1 MIAIIATIST
11 SILLYNYH
19 YFSVMVIIKIKSLS
33 KFDYYNMIVLSIF
46 TILYIRSLRLI
57 YYLLQICTLK
67 QHLSHCPSP
76 TAGKH
81 HLIFCF

>member
-11 SILLYNYH
+11 SILLHNYH

-46 TILYIRSLRLI
+46 TILYIRSLGLI
-57 YYLLQICTLK
+57 YYSLQVCIFK
-67 QHLSHCPSP
+67 QHPFYPP
-76 TAGKH
+76 TPAYGN
-81 HLIFCF
+81 